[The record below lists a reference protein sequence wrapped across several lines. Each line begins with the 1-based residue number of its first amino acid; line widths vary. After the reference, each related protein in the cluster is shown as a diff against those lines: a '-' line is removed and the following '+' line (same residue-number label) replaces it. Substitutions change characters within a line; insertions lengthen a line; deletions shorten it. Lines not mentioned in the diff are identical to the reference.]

1 MREEEG
7 CPQILVRVT
16 VPADSSPIVASSSVR
31 CKYSVGESAVTAENS
46 AISSIV
52 TSIDAKTMAVAPPF
66 WAHTYTRC
74 QFTDPEKDN
83 ANLQE
88 ADMQVVPVATFVQPN
103 FFDEV
108 SPAVTSLA
116 VDSALH
122 LNALTVEDLNL
133 FSACSTHIRRLIMD
147 SQNFISRSMDLKHLY
162 RLWQKSERTP
172 AESGQLCTMES
183 QAR

>member
-7 CPQILVRVT
+7 CQQILVRVT
-16 VPADSSPIVASSSVR
+16 LPADSLPTVNSSSVR
-31 CKYSVGESAVTAENS
+31 RKYSVGESAVTA
-46 AISSIV
+46 
-52 TSIDAKTMAVAPPF
+52 IDVKTIAVAPAL
-66 WAHTYTRC
+66 WEHTYTRC
-74 QFTDPEKDN
+74 QVTDPEKDN
-83 ANLQE
+83 AKLQE
-88 ADMQVVPVATFVQPN
+88 ADMQVVPVTTFVQPN
-103 FFDEV
+103 SFEEI